1 MSKRLLEILNGLDY
15 QAIGVLPETVS
26 EISLNSQA
34 LEKGALFFAIRGAKD
49 DGHKYVP
56 GAAQKGAAAAVV
68 EEPISE
74 CGIPQIK
81 VQDTKVALSRAAA
94 NFYGNPTAGMRVI
107 GVTGTNGKT
116 TIVYLLNEI
125 FKEAGLRRGTVG
137 TLGYSLEDERCPL
150 NLTTPDSLQ
159 LHQIFRLMADRRVE
173 TAAMEVSSHSLSL
186 HRVDDIHFSAG
197 VFTNISQDHLDFHS
211 TLDEYAVAKSKLFKI
226 VENGGFV
233 VNNVDDKYAN
243 LFRQAAHTKIVTYA
257 LQNQADVHWAVG
269 VTSSDGIRGT
279 IVTPFANITVV
290 SRLSGEFNLKNI
302 LAAVA
307 TAINLNINDKIIAA
321 ALARVQSVPGRL
333 QEIVQP
339 GPARVFVDY
348 AHTPDAIINVL
359 QTLRTMLTSNGRLIA
374 IFGCGGN
381 RDRTKR
387 PKMAQ
392 AVESLADLAIVTTD
406 NPRFEEPETIIADA
420 IQGFST
426 GYKYLKITDRK
437 EAITETLKLARPGDI
452 IAILGK
458 GHETYQEIRGVRTP
472 FYDGEIVEKYYGGQH
487 D

>member
-1 MSKRLLEILNGLDY
+1 MNTPSLKANCLKLSK
-15 QAIGVLPETVS
+15 
-26 EISLNSQA
+26 
-34 LEKGALFFAIRGAKD
+34 
-49 DGHKYVP
+49 
-56 GAAQKGAAAAVV
+56 
-68 EEPISE
+68 
-74 CGIPQIK
+74 
-81 VQDTKVALSRAAA
+81 
-94 NFYGNPTAGMRVI
+94 
-107 GVTGTNGKT
+107 
-116 TIVYLLNEI
+116 
-125 FKEAGLRRGTVG
+125 
-137 TLGYSLEDERCPL
+137 
-150 NLTTPDSLQ
+150 
-159 LHQIFRLMADRRVE
+159 
-173 TAAMEVSSHSLSL
+173 TAA
-186 HRVDDIHFSAG
+186 
-197 VFTNISQDHLDFHS
+197 
-211 TLDEYAVAKSKLFKI
+211 
-226 VENGGFV
+226 FV

-392 AVESLADLAIVTTD
+392 AIESLADLAIVTTD

-420 IQGFST
+420 IQGFSA

-472 FYDGEIVEKYYGGQH
+472 FYDGEIVENIMVGNMIKADFIRSVGLGHLQNFNGAVSGAEIDTRKLQRGAAFFALKGEKSDGHTLYSKRASKRRRAVCGFRTMGERQSDH
-487 D
+487 CSTLGRSRPGIRASDIS

>member
-1 MSKRLLEILNGLDY
+1 LSKRLLEILNGLDY

-56 GAAQKGAAAAVV
+56 GAAQKGAAAVVV

-74 CGIPQIK
+74 CIIPQII

-211 TLDEYAVAKSKLFKI
+211 TLDEYAIAKSKLFKI

-269 VTSSDGIRGT
+269 VTSSDGISGT

-420 IQGFST
+420 IQGFSA